1 MNISKKRIDCSFTG
15 KPDPSG
21 ISEGA
26 LRNSKKAKT
35 WQEVYELFYDIVDKY
50 MPDAKKIE
58 EEIYN
63 LYSKNR
69 GLKQYQEAYDR
80 WMDEADL
87 SIEDSEEDE
96 IESSVDIDEETEDPK
111 WICLDIKHV
120 RDSDGMMTDY
130 ALYTNKDEDKYIC
143 MFGDADVYSPDEM
156 YADAEFDTEDEALE
170 WFENYVGPGDEE
182 DDIYSSEETDSEEDN
197 DNFRIVYHASLTPVS
212 FPLNFNLSK
221 EVGLHCGTLEQ
232 AKTKNGTDYVYE
244 VTLKPSFACAHL
256 KSDTES
262 SYGSMEF
269 LYNLFHSGIIDD
281 LDFNNLLILLRDK
294 AGDKDKQKAYSK
306 IYRDFLLEKEFKAF
320 DYSNNVESTSKDKSI
335 CIIDNSIITDFKQI
349 DMRTKN
355 DDYDLAHLDQEFDSA
370 DTSINSSKLPDMSNQ
385 IIFI

>member
-1 MNISKKRIDCSFTG
+1 MKISKKRICCSFTG
-15 KPDPSG
+15 EPDPTG
-21 ISEGA
+21 LSEGS
-26 LRNSKKAKT
+26 LRDAQKAKT
-35 WQEVYELFYDIVDKY
+35 WQEVYKLFDKIVDKY
-50 MPDAKKIE
+50 MPDAEKIE
-58 EEIYN
+58 KEVYN
-63 LYSKNR
+63 LYSKNK

-87 SIEDSEEDE
+87 SIENNEEDE

-120 RDSDGMMTDY
+120 RDSDGMLTDY
-130 ALYTNKDEDKYIC
+130 ALYTTKDEDKYIC
-143 MFGDADVYSPDEM
+143 MFGDVDIYAPDEM

-232 AKTKNGTDYVYE
+232 ATTKNGTDYVYK
-244 VTLKPSFACAHL
+244 VTLKPPFECVHL
-256 KSDTES
+256 QSDTES
-262 SYGSMEF
+262 TYGSMEF

-281 LDFNNLLILLRDK
+281 LDFNNLFMLLRDK
-294 AGDKDKQKAYSK
+294 AGDKDKERAYSK
-306 IYRDFLLEKEFKAF
+306 IYRNFLLKKGFSAF
-320 DYSNNVESTSKDKSI
+320 DYPNNVESTSKDKSI

-349 DMRTKN
+349 DMKN
-355 DDYDLAHLDQEFDSA
+355 KNEDYDLANQDQEFDSA
-370 DTSINSSKLPDMSNQ
+370 YTSINSSKLTDVSNQ